1 VPKAPPVHKPFGKRR
16 VATSQRK
23 DDAGARLTRK
33 VHNSARWRYQ
43 VQPMQLRHHPL
54 CCMCQAEGRVEAA
67 KHVDHI
73 RPLRDGGAAFDPS
86 NLRSLCHAH
95 HSSVTRQW
103 QNQRGDQESS
113 AAPAPAYVIA

>member
-1 VPKAPPVHKPFGKRR
+1 MPKAPPVHKPFGKRR

-54 CCMCQAEGRVEAA
+54 CSMCEAEGRIEVAV
-67 KHVDHI
+67 HVDHI
-73 RPLRDGGAAFDPS
+73 RPLRDGGAPFDQA
-86 NLRSLCHAH
+86 NLRSLCKSH
-95 HSSVTRQW
+95 HSAVTRRW
-103 QNQRGDQESS
+103 QNQRG
-113 AAPAPAYVIA
+113 AGPAPDPPTPAYVIA